1 MITTQENDWSPQLKG
16 IPWIQ
21 KARPGLRPTRDAKGV
36 LPGTSRQLASADSP
50 DPIPLWLA
58 MPTDV
63 RKHRLMREAH
73 ATEDLDVASTENDI
87 VMIVIAVL
95 MLLIYWGAAAI
106 AVGSVANRQEAAM
119 EHQPAMLKK
128 EVQVSTPIRSANSK
142 DSDSR

>member
-21 KARPGLRPTRDAKGV
+21 KARPGLRPARDAKV
-36 LPGTSRQLASADSP
+36 VPPGTSQKRMSVDSP

-63 RKHRLMREAH
+63 RKHRLMREVH
-73 ATEDLDVASTENDI
+73 ATEDLDLASTENDI

-128 EVQVSTPIRSANSK
+128 EVQISAPTRSANSK

>member
-1 MITTQENDWSPQLKG
+1 MSTTHENDWSPQLKG

-21 KARPGLRPTRDAKGV
+21 KTRPGLRPAREAKGV
-36 LPGTSRQLASADSP
+36 LPGTSQQPMSADSA

-128 EVQVSTPIRSANSK
+128 EVQVSTPIRSANGK

>member
-1 MITTQENDWSPQLKG
+1 MITPQENDWSPQLKG
-16 IPWIQ
+16 VPWIQ
-21 KARPGLRPTRDAKGV
+21 KTRPGLRPAREAKGV
-36 LPGTSRQLASADSP
+36 LPGTSQQPMSADSA

-87 VMIVIAVL
+87 VMIIIAIL

-128 EVQVSTPIRSANSK
+128 EVQVSAPVRAANSK